1 MPVTRSAPQLI
12 SIDAAEE
19 RAFKKERT
27 EQLALENGE
36 EPAEVGKMPRKRKKT
51 ETKKEAMARIDAEN
65 EVCTACLAIRRAPA
79 LYCY

>member
-1 MPVTRSAPQLI
+1 MAVTRKACQLI

-36 EPAEVGKMPRKRKKT
+36 EIAEVVKVPRRRKKT

-65 EVCTACLAIRRAPA
+65 LVCTACLAIPRAPA
-79 LYCY
+79 L